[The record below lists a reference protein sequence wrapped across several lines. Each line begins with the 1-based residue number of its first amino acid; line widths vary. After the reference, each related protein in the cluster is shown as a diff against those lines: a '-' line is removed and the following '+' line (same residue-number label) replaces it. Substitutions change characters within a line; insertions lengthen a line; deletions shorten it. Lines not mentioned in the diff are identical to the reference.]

1 MRITGGILRGRRLI
15 TPKSPSI
22 RPMRDAVRAALF
34 SILGDLV
41 SGSRF
46 LDLFAGTG
54 SVGIEALSRGA
65 KHAVFVDNSA
75 EAVKIIEENLHNLGL
90 EGQATVYREDVFKA
104 LQLLSRRDEQFDLVF
119 IGPPYGEDLARRTLE
134 HLAYRDILSEGAVVA
149 AEIFKK
155 EGTGFERRYGELVLF
170 DERAYGDNLI
180 KLYRREV

>member
-1 MRITGGILRGRRLI
+1 MRITGGALRGRRL
-15 TPKSPSI
+15 TVPKSASI

-41 SGSRF
+41 PGSRF

-65 KHAVFVDNSA
+65 KHTVFVDNSA
-75 EAVKIIEENLHNLGL
+75 EAVKIIEENLQNLGL
-90 EGQATVYREDVFKA
+90 TGKATVCREDVFKA
-104 LQLLSRRDEQFDLVF
+104 LELLSRRNQRFDLVF

-134 HLAYRDILSEGAVVA
+134 QLGRIEILSEGAVAA

-155 EGTGFERRYGELVLF
+155 EGTAFEERYGGLVLF
-170 DERAYGDNLI
+170 DERTYGDNMI
-180 KLYRREV
+180 KLYRMEV